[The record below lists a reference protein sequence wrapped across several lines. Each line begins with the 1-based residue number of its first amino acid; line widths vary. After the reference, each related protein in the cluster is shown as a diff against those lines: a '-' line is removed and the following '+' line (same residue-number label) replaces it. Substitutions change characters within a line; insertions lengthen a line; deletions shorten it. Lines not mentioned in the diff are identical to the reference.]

1 MIPTHNN
8 DNYEPT
14 SIDSPKGLQLSNT
27 EMMDGNC
34 VLLNGSIDCRESS
47 QDDHVNQVLESSEFT
62 ILINFIVL
70 PSFAQNNHKT
80 IYL

>member
-1 MIPTHNN
+1 MIPTHNK

-14 SIDSPKGLQLSNT
+14 SIDSPKGQQLSNT

-62 ILINFIVL
+62 ILIQFHSLAIFC
-70 PSFAQNNHKT
+70 SEQS
-80 IYL
+80 

>member
-1 MIPTHNN
+1 MIPTHNK

-14 SIDSPKGLQLSNT
+14 SIDSPEGQQLSNT
-27 EMMDGNC
+27 EMMEGNC